1 MGWKKEENWYYYNGN
16 QIIKGWLKDNNKWYY
31 LHQDTGKMMS
41 GWIDLKGKIYCAN
54 SDGSLITNG
63 FYRLCGKL
71 YYFNKD
77 GLLLEKD
84 RKLKAKVTASV
95 LNVRDSMSTDGAIIG
110 TLNQNQIVEIGLD
123 YTTNLD
129 WYSIYF
135 GSHGGFVSSKY
146 IEILENQEEV
156 LETTGDSL
164 ISNQLVEFVKS
175 YEGFSSTPYRGAD
188 SQNLTLGY
196 GTTNHCSARWLFNYV
211 PVSRELATKALK
223 EEINLMAQRI
233 KSNLDSKGISLTQN
247 QFDSLCSFA
256 YNCGDGALLSS
267 SLYRRV
273 CAGVR
278 DSSLK
283 ENFVAW
289 SNCNGQRLQGLYNR
303 RIEEF
308 NMFINSDYRRDL

>member
-1 MGWKKEENWYYYNGN
+1 MGWKKEEKIYYYENDKMV
-16 QIIKGWLKDNNKWYY
+16 KGWLTLGDKKYY
-31 LHQDTGKMMS
+31 MHQDDGHMMV
-41 GWIDLKGKIYCAN
+41 GWIVLGNKTYCAN
-54 SDGSLITNG
+54 NDGTIITNG
-63 FYRLCGKL
+63 FHRLCGNL
-71 YYFNKD
+71 YYFDNN
-77 GLLLEKD
+77 GVLLEKD
-84 RKLKAKVTASV
+84 RKLKGKVIASV

-110 TLNQNQIVEIGLD
+110 TLNKDKIVEIALD

-146 IEILENQEEV
+146 IEILENQNEV
-156 LETTGDSL
+156 IRNDNSL
-164 ISNQLVEFVKS
+164 VSDALVDFVKF
-175 YEGFSSTPYRGAD
+175 YEGFSSTPYRGSD

-196 GTTNHCSARWLFNYV
+196 GTTNHCSSNWLFNYV
-211 PVSRELATKALK
+211 PVSKELATKALK
-223 EEINLMAQRI
+223 EEINLMAKRI
-233 KSNLDSKGISLTQN
+233 KSNLDSEGISLTQN
-247 QFDSLCSFA
+247 QFDSLCSFS
-256 YNCGDGALLSS
+256 YNCGDGALLGS

-283 ENFVAW
+283 ENFTAW

-308 NMFINSDYRRDL
+308 NMFMNSDYTRNL